1 MVTLSERQRFFHQ
14 IEDVSQMFGILDHL
28 PDVLFF
34 VKNTRGQI
42 MAGNPAF
49 VRQMGGR
56 TERDVLGKDAY
67 DLCPQLLAAQYAE
80 DDQQVITTGKPL
92 LHRLELNQAA
102 DGSLGWFITHKMPL
116 RGHGPGRGKRQK
128 VIGLIGVA
136 RNIIEAQTA
145 LEPYNEFNDVL
156 DHVRHHYAEPLTVPD
171 LAHRAGL
178 SLSQFERRFKQTL
191 GLTPSRYIL
200 RVRLANACRLLQ
212 QTRQRIA
219 AVAQAVGFYDH
230 SALTRAFTSH
240 MGITPTQYRRQ
251 FRGDA

>member
-1 MVTLSERQRFFHQ
+1 MAPISQRQQFFDQ
-14 IEDVSQMFGILDHL
+14 VADVSQMFGILDHL
-28 PDVLFF
+28 TDVLFF

-67 DLCPQLLAAQYAE
+67 ELCPHLLAAQYAE
-80 DDQQVITTGKPL
+80 DDQQVMTTGKSL

-116 RGHGPGRGKRQK
+116 HGRGRGRGRK
-128 VIGLIGVA
+128 VIGLVGLS

-156 DHVRHHYAEPLTVPD
+156 DYVRHHYADPLTVPD
-171 LAHRAGL
+171 LARRAGL

-200 RVRLANACRLLQ
+200 RVRLANACGLLQ

-240 MGITPTQYRRQ
+240 MGLTPTQYRRQ
-251 FRGDA
+251 FRA

>member
-1 MVTLSERQRFFHQ
+1 MAPLTERQRFFGQ
-14 IEDVSQMFGILDHL
+14 VADVSQMFSILDHL
-28 PDVLFF
+28 TDVLFF

-56 TERDVLGKDAY
+56 TEADVLGKDAY
-67 DLCPQLLAAQYAE
+67 DLCPQLLASQYAE
-80 DDQQVITTGKPL
+80 DDQQVMTTGKPL

-116 RGHGPGRGKRQK
+116 RGRSRGKGRK
-128 VIGLIGVA
+128 VIGLIGLS

-156 DHVRHHYAEPLTVPD
+156 DYVRHHYADALTVPD

-219 AVAQAVGFYDH
+219 AVAQTVGFYDH

-251 FRGDA
+251 FRA